1 MKRLNLH
8 RATLPLFLCALKASA
23 SSGRFRGD
31 VGVNATS
38 VHKSEICCGFFL
50 KTSLSQ

>member
-38 VHKSEICCGFFL
+38 VHKSEIYCDIFL
-50 KTSLSQ
+50 KARLLR

>member
-1 MKRLNLH
+1 VKRLNLH

-23 SSGRFRGD
+23 SSGRFEGD

-38 VHKSEICCGFFL
+38 VHKSEIRRYFFL
-50 KTSLSQ
+50 KPCLSL